1 MPFHIAEWTSILGKA
16 NSYFDRLPLCRTP
29 FKCLFGNY
37 FQNLYSGIINS
48 SFFDKS
54 SFLPRLIGLMLGH
67 FQTPNSLSENKCLP
81 PWRRKVPSGS
91 ERNSERESDYSQDDY
106 RRKYFI
112 QVLFW
117 VLAKGQIALYSFFI
131 NLSSYKPDSWK
142 SFLTTKRLLKF
153 VQFFVK
159 YKKKSF
165 LFPFKTHWHI
175 KELCFLK
182 SLVFL

>member
-131 NLSSYKPDSWK
+131 NLSSYKTR
-142 SFLTTKRLLKF
+142 FMEIIF
-153 VQFFVK
+153 NH
-159 YKKKSF
+159 KKIVEICTIFCK
-165 LFPFKTHWHI
+165 I
-175 KELCFLK
+175 
-182 SLVFL
+182 